1 MAREINKLSART
13 VATTTTPGRYGDG
26 GGLYLLVDASGARR
40 WLLIFRQS
48 GRQREMGL
56 GSASVVSLADARRR
70 RDEARQLI
78 ADGRDPIAEKRKP
91 DPATVKATTFG
102 SFADQLVPELS
113 KGFRNAKHAAQWTST
128 LNTYAA
134 SLRTKPIADIS
145 TDDVLTV
152 LRPIW
157 NEKAETA
164 SRVRGRIERVLDAAK
179 AKGLRE
185 GENPARW
192 RGHLDHLLSKRKR
205 LTRGHHAA
213 MPFDEVPAFVQ
224 ALRQRQAVAALAL
237 EFGIL
242 TAGRVGEVIG
252 ARWFEIDRTS
262 RVWTVPAERMKA
274 GREHRVPLVP
284 RAMAILDEA
293 ESVRRGDYVFPSFRA
308 DKPLSNA
315 AFDALMTRMGVSGAT
330 PHGFRSSFR
339 DWAGE
344 MTNHPREVAEAALA
358 HAVGDAVE
366 LAYRRGDALTKRRA
380 LMTDWAAFLE
390 SREVTRG

>member
-1 MAREINKLSART
+1 MAREINKLTART
-13 VATTTTPGRYGDG
+13 VAATTSPGRYGDG

-91 DPATVKATTFG
+91 DAATVKATTFG
-102 SFADQLVPELS
+102 AFADQLVPELV
-113 KGFRNAKHAAQWTST
+113 KGYRNQKHKAQWTST
-128 LNTYAA
+128 LNTYAS
-134 SLRTKPIADIS
+134 SLRSKPIADIC

-157 NEKAETA
+157 HEKAETA

-192 RGHLDHLLSKRKR
+192 RGHLDHLLSKRQR

-213 MPFDEVPAFVQ
+213 MPFDQVPAFVQ

-242 TAGRVGEVIG
+242 TAGRVGEIIG
-252 ARWFEIDRTS
+252 ARWFEIDRTA

-284 RAMAILDEA
+284 RALAILDEA
-293 ESVRRGDYVFPSFRA
+293 ESLRRGDYVFPSFRA

-380 LMTDWAAFLE
+380 LMNDWAAFLD
-390 SREVTRG
+390 SREATRG